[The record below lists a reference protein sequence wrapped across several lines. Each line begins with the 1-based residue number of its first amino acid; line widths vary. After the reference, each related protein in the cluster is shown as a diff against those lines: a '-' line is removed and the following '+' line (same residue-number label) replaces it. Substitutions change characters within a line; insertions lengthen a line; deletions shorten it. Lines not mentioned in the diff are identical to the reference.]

1 MGLMA
6 KFAKFKNSM
15 DQKANEKLEKRLVN
29 LLKKLESSPR
39 YKKLGKKPDDIAI
52 AINTEITTPKD
63 RGNFELLSE
72 HALWF
77 SEETTVEKTVKNH
90 ILLTFPIKEKFNSAN
105 IKDWDDLESA
115 VFDPNNWN
123 LLKFEK
129 PAPRT
134 HEFDI
139 YKHFFG
145 NRNPLK
151 GFLTVYFSKQL
162 GINPPN
168 LVTGVARDIGKG
180 MQRGAEKIVQ
190 KGEDLKNKMGDKREG
205 VRQKFKRLRGSGDG
219 LKKEKE
225 RAKALVNWCKVFK
238 SFGPEFMWIEQKS
251 RAYFGQCA
259 DLVKEDVKKEYFG
272 DRGKLSSD
280 WSSGKV
286 AELKDLLIS
295 QEITFQLNNFME
307 LCKYPYK
314 NREEI
319 TKLAGV
325 VREKTIKNVREKI
338 QNCKE
343 EIEKTFKKVIDT
355 VNKNRKEGAPAA
367 TPPPKF
373 DDTFNKWLQKLRGVK
388 AQFDLTYSDL

>member
-1 MGLMA
+1 MNLMA
-6 KFAKFKNSM
+6 KLAKFKNGI
-15 DQKANEKLEKRLVN
+15 DQKANERLEKRLVD

-39 YKKLGKKPDDIAI
+39 YKKLGKKSDDIAI
-52 AINTEITTPKD
+52 AINTEITILKD
-63 RGNFELLSE
+63 RGNLELLSE
-72 HALWF
+72 QALWF
-77 SEETTVEKTVKNH
+77 SEEATVEKTVKNH

-139 YKHFFG
+139 YKRFFG

-168 LVTGVARDIGKG
+168 LVAGVARDIAKG
-180 MQRGAEKIVQ
+180 MQRVGEKIDQ

-225 RAKALVNWCKVFK
+225 RAKALVDWCKVFK
-238 SFGPEFMWIEQKS
+238 SFSPEFMWIEQKS

-259 DLVKEDVKKEYFG
+259 GLVKEDVKEEYFG
-272 DRGKLSSD
+272 DRGKFSSD

-295 QEITFQLNNFME
+295 QRVSDNLSHFME
-307 LCKYPYK
+307 VCKYPYK

-319 TKLAGV
+319 TKLANM
-325 VREKTIKNVREKI
+325 VREKDIKDVKEKI
-338 QNCKE
+338 QKCKE
-343 EIEKTFKKVIDT
+343 EIEKTFKKVINT
-355 VNKNRKEGAPAA
+355 VNENRQEGASAA

>member
-77 SEETTVEKTVKNH
+77 SEEATVEKTVKNH

-355 VNKNRKEGAPAA
+355 VNKNRKEGTPAA